1 MKRDIGSWTLPGL
14 LARFIVTLAAL
25 VGAAPQQAFA
35 QAATAADW
43 DKVIAAAKKEGKVTL
58 YTATVVPVM
67 QRIAADFAKVHP
79 DITLEWFRYASGPLM
94 AKVDQERLSN
104 AQSAD
109 VVSSTEAGWFEDRA
123 KENLL
128 IRPIG
133 PDAAR
138 FPSRYQLGAGNTAAI
153 LSMDALTI
161 MINTNLVKT
170 PVQTYAD
177 LLRPE
182 FKGKIGTL
190 DLLSTTVVAWAYW
203 LDETY
208 GAGTLEKLAAQQP
221 RLYVS
226 TAGGGQSLSSG
237 EWAVAAYINSGAGVP
252 VVQSGAPVRVVYVK
266 GALAVTFVGAI
277 VKWGRN
283 PNAAQVLMN
292 YMMSVRGQSIWN
304 GNGDSASPLPNI
316 PNSLD
321 ANSLQR
327 IDFSKF
333 PPERVKE
340 MTARWNKLFK

>member
-1 MKRDIGSWTLPGL
+1 MKNTIEGKTLSGL
-14 LARFIVTLAAL
+14 LAGLVVSLAVS
-25 VGAAPQQAFA
+25 VGTAPRQAFA
-35 QAATAADW
+35 QAASAAEW
-43 DKVIAAAKKEGKVTL
+43 DKVVAAAKKEGKVTL

-67 QRIAADFAKVHP
+67 QRIAADFAKIHP

-94 AKVDQERLSN
+94 AKVDQERLAN
-104 AQSAD
+104 APSAD

-128 IRPIG
+128 IRAIG
-133 PDAAR
+133 PDAVK
-138 FPSRYQLGAGNTAAI
+138 FPARYQLGAGNAAAI

-161 MINTNLVKT
+161 MVNTNLVKT
-170 PVQTYAD
+170 PVQSYAD

-182 FKGKIGTL
+182 FTGKIGTL

-203 LDETY
+203 LDETH
-208 GAGTLEKLAAQQP
+208 GAGFLEKFAAQKP

-226 TAGGGQSLSSG
+226 TAGGGQSVSSG
-237 EWAVAAYINSGAGVP
+237 EWAIAAYINSGAGVP
-252 VVQSGAPVRVVYVK
+252 VVQSGAPVKVVYVK

-321 ANSLQR
+321 ASTLQR

>member
-1 MKRDIGSWTLPGL
+1 MKKAIEGKTLSAL
-14 LARFIVTLAAL
+14 LAGLVVLLAASIG
-25 VGAAPQQAFA
+25 VAPRQALA
-35 QAATAADW
+35 QAASAADW
-43 DKVIAAAKKEGKVTL
+43 DKVVAAARKEGKVTL
-58 YTATVVPVM
+58 YTATVAPVM
-67 QRIAADFAKVHP
+67 QRIAADFSKAYP
-79 DITLEWFRYASGPLM
+79 DITLEWFRYPSGPLM
-94 AKVDQERLSN
+94 AKVDQERLSG

-123 KENLL
+123 RENNLV
-128 IRPIG
+128 RAVG
-133 PDAAR
+133 PDAVK
-138 FPSRYQLGAGNTAAI
+138 FPASYQMGAGNTAAI
-153 LSMDALTI
+153 LSLDALTI
-161 MINTNLVKT
+161 MVNTNLVKT
-170 PVQTYAD
+170 PVENYAD

-203 LDETY
+203 LDQTY

-221 RLYVS
+221 RLYTS
-226 TAGGGQSLSSG
+226 TAGGGQSLSAG
-237 EWAVAAYINSGAGVP
+237 EWAIAAYINSGAGVP
-252 VVQSGAPVRVVYVK
+252 LARSGAPVKVVYVK
-266 GALAVTFVGAI
+266 GALATTYVGAI

-283 PNAAQVLMN
+283 QNAAQVLMN

-321 ANSLQR
+321 AGTLQR

>member
-1 MKRDIGSWTLPGL
+1 MHRKILDGSTR
-14 LARFIVTLAAL
+14 LAGVLFTALAAL
-25 VGAAPQQAFA
+25 IACANPAWSQS
-35 QAATAADW
+35 TAEW
-43 DKVIAAAKKEGKVTL
+43 DKVVAAAKKEGKVTL

-67 QRIAADFAKVHP
+67 QRIAADFAKVYP
-79 DITLEWFRYASGPLM
+79 EITLEWFRYASGPLM
-94 AKVDQERLSN
+94 AKVDQERQSG

-109 VVSSTEAGWFEDRA
+109 IVSSTEALWFEDRA

-128 IRPIG
+128 VRAIG
-133 PDAAR
+133 PDAAKFPTR
-138 FPSRYQLGAGNTAAI
+138 FQLGAGNTAAI
-153 LSMDALTI
+153 LSLDALTI
-161 MINTNLVKT
+161 MVNTNLVKT
-170 PVQTYAD
+170 PVDNYAD

-208 GAGTLEKLAAQQP
+208 GAGYLEKLAAQQP

-226 TAGGGQSLSSG
+226 TAGGGQSLSAG
-237 EWAVAAYINSGAGVP
+237 EWVIAAYINSGAGVP
-252 VVQSGAPVRVVYVK
+252 VVQSGAPVKVVYVK

-283 PNAAQVLMN
+283 QNAAQVLMN

-321 ANSLQR
+321 AASLQR

-333 PPERVKE
+333 PPERIKT

>member
-1 MKRDIGSWTLPGL
+1 MKQCRGSATRSGL
-14 LARFIVTLAAL
+14 LAEFVFVAAL
-25 VGAAPQQAFA
+25 VCAAPQQASA
-35 QAATAADW
+35 QAASAAEW
-43 DKVIAAAKKEGKVTL
+43 DKVVAAARKEGKVTL

-67 QRIAADFAKVHP
+67 QRISADFAKVYP

-94 AKVDQERLSN
+94 AKVDQERLSG

-128 IRPIG
+128 IRAIG
-133 PDAAR
+133 PDAAK
-138 FPSRYQLGAGNTAAI
+138 FPARYQLGAGNTAAI

-161 MINTNLVKT
+161 MVNTNLVKT

-182 FKGKIGTL
+182 FKGKLGTL

-208 GAGTLEKLAAQQP
+208 GAGFLEKFAAQQP
-221 RLYVS
+221 RLSVS
-226 TAGGGQSLSSG
+226 TAGGGQSLSAG

-252 VVQSGAPVRVVYVK
+252 VVQSGAPVKVVYVK

-321 ANSLQR
+321 ASSLQR

-340 MTARWNKLFK
+340 MTARWNTLFK